1 MSGAGA
7 GGSITIRYS
16 KLIGSN
22 DSLIQANGGDS
33 TIFYAGEG
41 GGGMIKIR

>member
-7 GGSITIRYS
+7 GGSITLRYS

-22 DSLIQANGGDS
+22 NSLIQANGGNS
-33 TIFYAGEG
+33 TFLYAGEG